1 MNLALIYFK
10 INKKTIQKKK
20 LPHNLIKKILWK
32 FKKYSM
38 NNIKK
43 ETRFNLFM
51 MKDLKDKR
59 YYLRH

>member
-51 MKDLKDKR
+51 MKDFQ
-59 YYLRH
+59 